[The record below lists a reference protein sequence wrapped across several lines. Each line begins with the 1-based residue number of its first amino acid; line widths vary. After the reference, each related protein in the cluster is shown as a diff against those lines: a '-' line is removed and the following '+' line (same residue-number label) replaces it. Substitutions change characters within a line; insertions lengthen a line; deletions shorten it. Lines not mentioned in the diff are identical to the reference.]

1 VPALASGRKSNLPI
15 AKIVGSVLG
24 ALLLI
29 VAVLAIV
36 VKFCKRRSAAAA
48 HKRRISAWRDP
59 ARDSPPASEALVMQ
73 IHELI
78 QMRGLGNNAQR
89 APFLSGDR
97 RLATRKNQQ
106 MSAVSN
112 RAPVVRS
119 FARDMTD
126 PVGVEEQLP
135 PEYAE
140 N

>member
-1 VPALASGRKSNLPI
+1 
-15 AKIVGSVLG
+15 
-24 ALLLI
+24 
-29 VAVLAIV
+29 
-36 VKFCKRRSAAAA
+36 
-48 HKRRISAWRDP
+48 
-59 ARDSPPASEALVMQ
+59 MQ

-78 QMRGLGNNAQR
+78 QMRGLGNNAQQ
-89 APFLSGDR
+89 APLLSGDG